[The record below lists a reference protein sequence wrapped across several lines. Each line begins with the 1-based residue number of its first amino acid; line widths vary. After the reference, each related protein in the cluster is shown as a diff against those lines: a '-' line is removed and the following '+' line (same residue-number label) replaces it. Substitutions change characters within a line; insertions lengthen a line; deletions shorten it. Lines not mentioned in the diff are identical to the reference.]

1 MTSRR
6 GDSPLVAWS
15 LLLAGLLATVYAWQ
29 FLRQPV
35 ATSDFRIFYVSA
47 DHPPERMYEAPPGVR
62 GNMNPPQFQL
72 LLRPLTAFSL
82 STADAIFRALSV
94 ASLAL
99 CVGWLWWLSRESA
112 EPWGIADIGALLA
125 WVPMASVIA
134 LNEVTWL
141 LWPLLLYTWS
151 CWRRGRWTLGAIAF
165 GIALSFKPFLGV
177 FLLWLL
183 VTRRWRAA
191 ASAVVAG
198 LATYG
203 VAAVAYGVRVFPAWW
218 HALDSVRWWWAPMNA
233 SLQGMI
239 ARTAAPAGA
248 VTAAAPSWVAPL
260 AVSLDVV
267 LVIVALVRARSR
279 TIDESWTLLMV
290 TALLASPLGW
300 IYYIW
305 WIVPGVRPV
314 RLLFRS
320 PLLWIPYAFVTV
332 QPPNRLIAATLASM
346 YFWGLFLLWLEEFRP
361 SGEAP
366 PRSLTAQ

>member
-15 LLLAGLLATVYAWQ
+15 LLVAGLLATVYAWQ

-47 DHPPERMYEAPPGVR
+47 DNPPERMYEAPPGVR
-62 GNMNPPQFQL
+62 SNMNPPQFQL
-72 LLRPLTAFSL
+72 LMRPLTAFSL
-82 STADAIFRALSV
+82 ATAEAVFRALSV
-94 ASLAL
+94 AGLAL
-99 CVGWLWWLSRESA
+99 SVGWLWWLSRASA

-141 LWPLLLYTWS
+141 LWPLLVCTWS
-151 CWRRGRWTLGAIAF
+151 CWRRERWTPGAIAF
-165 GIALSFKPFLGV
+165 GIALSLKPFLGV
-177 FLLWLL
+177 FLLWLA
-183 VTRRWRAA
+183 VARRWRPAA
-191 ASAVVAG
+191 TAVAAC
-198 LATYG
+198 LAAYG
-203 VAAVAYGVRVFPAWW
+203 VAAAAYGVRVFPAWW
-218 HALDSVRWWWAPMNA
+218 RALDSVRWWWAPMNA

-239 ARTAAPAGA
+239 ARTVAPAGA
-248 VTAAAPSWVAPL
+248 VTSAAPSWVAPL
-260 AVSLDVV
+260 AVSVDVM
-267 LVIVALVRARSR
+267 LVAAALVRTRGR
-279 TIDESWTLLMV
+279 TIEESWTLLMA

-305 WIVPGVRPV
+305 WVVPGVRPV

-320 PLLWIPYAFVTV
+320 PLLWVPYAFVTV

-361 SGEAP
+361 SREGLS
-366 PRSLTAQ
+366 RSLAAQ